1 MRLRHLKEWM
11 LLPEKEYIIN
21 QGVSIRGTDV
31 QILSFTIEEDKNRLW
46 LIYEQEDTFNDELEI
61 DIESEHGDRIRT
73 NREEELEK
81 IGRNNIDKSF
91 FINEME
97 IQDQRITFS
106 SSSGSTI
113 DEMNIESILKLQH
126 FFKKGLIPDAWDDIR
141 LKNLV
146 IVEFGQSEDED
157 APIIDNTRELDI
169 KLNINPDSK
178 EVLIQHSFKVKFGE
192 QDKNTKITYFDEE
205 LKRENFFFINEI
217 YSFDVYEYIEK
228 QVEGIE
234 DLEIREDTYNNLVE
248 TMERVY
254 PRNKNLAVIK
264 YETRDDIQLNFYMK
278 DYLDRQQIDYNNRD
292 SFIDGDPTISPAT
305 SVGFIWGFKEKG
317 MGVNGY
323 KLRECALQ
331 PIDKDFKGELEIEL
345 FSRYLQIP
353 SENVG

>member
-81 IGRNNIDKSF
+81 IGRNNIYKSF

-317 MGVNGY
+317 
-323 KLRECALQ
+323 
-331 PIDKDFKGELEIEL
+331 
-345 FSRYLQIP
+345 
-353 SENVG
+353 